1 MLKPS
6 FKRLSQ
12 LETDAWHQ
20 VSTQVAAFWYAVA
33 ALKAIRWQLQ
43 IPSHCWLSVT
53 CCYDLLLSL

>member
-20 VSTQVAAFWYAVA
+20 VSTEVAVFWCVVD

-43 IPSHCWLSVT
+43 NTIT
-53 CCYDLLLSL
+53 LLVICHMLL